1 MILRKSYTFMFKKN
15 IKYSFFLLLV
25 AIIAFS
31 YGMITIKYQFFP
43 YHQLKYFVTNIQA
56 DTALHPYYLR
66 KKSFFDV
73 NGHQADIVMVGDSIT
88 EGAEWHELFPNLS
101 IVNRGIGWDTTEGL
115 LHRMES
121 IYSTAA
127 NKAFIMIG
135 TNDLGQNRSVDE
147 IFADYVKVLEQLIS
161 HNITPYIQSTI
172 LAGGRHID
180 RNKSI
185 MLLNLRLKIWA
196 EENALVF
203 IDLNQYLA
211 ADGSLNMSFSDDGI
225 HLNGQGYAVWKTA
238 IHKYLLS
245 M

>member
-1 MILRKSYTFMFKKN
+1 MFKQYT
-15 IKYSFFLLLV
+15 KYSFFLLLV
-25 AIIAFS
+25 AIISFS

-43 YHQLKYFVTNIQA
+43 YHQLKSLFVTTV
-56 DTALHPYYLR
+56 DTSVHPHYLR
-66 KKSFFDV
+66 RKSFFDV

-121 IYSTAA
+121 IYSTGAK
-127 NKAFIMIG
+127 KAFIMIG
-135 TNDLGQNRSVDE
+135 INDLGQNRSVDE
-147 IFADYVKVLEQLIS
+147 IFVDYVKVLEQLIS

-185 MLLNLRLKIWA
+185 MMLNLRLKNWA
-196 EENALVF
+196 EENGLIF

-211 ADGSLNMSFSDDGI
+211 AGGGLNMSFSDDGI

-238 IHKYLLS
+238 IQKFLLF

>member
-1 MILRKSYTFMFKKN
+1 MFKKN
-15 IKYSFFLLLV
+15 TKSSFLLLLV
-25 AIIAFS
+25 AIISFS
-31 YGMITIKYQFFP
+31 YGVITIKYQFFP
-43 YHQLKYFVTNIQA
+43 YYQLKSLFVTTV
-56 DTALHPYYLR
+56 DTPLHPHYLR

-127 NKAFIMIG
+127 KKAFIMIG
-135 TNDLGQNRSVDE
+135 TNDLAQNRSVDD
-147 IFADYVKVLEQLIS
+147 IFADYVQVLEQLIS

-185 MLLNLRLKIWA
+185 MLLNLRLKSWSEANGLI
-196 EENALVF
+196 F

-211 ADGSLNMSFSDDGI
+211 ADGSLNMSFSHDGI

-238 IHKYLLS
+238 IHKYLFS

>member
-1 MILRKSYTFMFKKN
+1 MFQKY
-15 IKYSFFLLLV
+15 IKYSFLLLLV
-25 AIIAFS
+25 AIISFS

-43 YHQLKYFVTNIQA
+43 YYQLKSLFVSSTNNEV
-56 DTALHPYYLR
+56 DTPVHPYYLR

-73 NGHQADIVMVGDSIT
+73 NSNKADIVMIGDSIT

-101 IVNRGIGWDTTEGL
+101 IVNRGIGWDTTHGL

-121 IYSTAA
+121 IYSIGAK
-127 NKAFIMIG
+127 KAFIMIG
-135 TNDLGQNRSVDE
+135 INDLLQNRSVDE
-147 IFADYVKVLEQLIS
+147 IFADYVKVLEQLMS

-185 MLLNLRLKIWA
+185 ILLNLRLKSWA
-196 EENALVF
+196 EKNGLIF

-225 HLNGQGYAVWKTA
+225 HLNGKGYAVWKTA
-238 IHKYLLS
+238 IQKFLLS
-245 M
+245 T

>member
-1 MILRKSYTFMFKKN
+1 MFQKY

-25 AIIAFS
+25 AIISFS

-43 YHQLKYFVTNIQA
+43 YYQLKSLFVSSTNNEV
-56 DTALHPYYLR
+56 DTPVHPYYLR

-73 NGHQADIVMVGDSIT
+73 NSNKADIVMIGDSIT

-101 IVNRGIGWDTTEGL
+101 IVNRGIGWDTTHGL

-121 IYSTAA
+121 IYSIGAK
-127 NKAFIMIG
+127 KAFIMIG
-135 TNDLGQNRSVDE
+135 INDLLQNRSVDE
-147 IFADYVKVLEQLIS
+147 IFADYVKVLEQLMS

-185 MLLNLRLKIWA
+185 ILLNLRLKSWA
-196 EENALVF
+196 EKNGLIF

-225 HLNGQGYAVWKTA
+225 HLNGKGYAVWKTA
-238 IHKYLLS
+238 IQKFLLFT
-245 M
+245 

>member
-1 MILRKSYTFMFKKN
+1 MFKQYT
-15 IKYSFFLLLV
+15 KYSFFLLLV
-25 AIIAFS
+25 AIVSFS
-31 YGMITIKYQFFP
+31 YGIITIKYQFFP
-43 YHQLKYFVTNIQA
+43 YHQLKSLFVTTV
-56 DTALHPYYLR
+56 DTPLHPYYLR

-121 IYSTAA
+121 IYSTGAK
-127 NKAFIMIG
+127 KAFIMIG
-135 TNDLGQNRSVDE
+135 INDLAQNRSVDE
-147 IFADYVKVLEQLIS
+147 IFSDYVKVLEQLIS

-185 MLLNLRLKIWA
+185 IMLNLRLKNWA
-196 EENALVF
+196 EENGLVF
-203 IDLNQYLA
+203 IDLNQKLA

-238 IHKYLLS
+238 IHNFLVFT
-245 M
+245 